1 LAETV
6 PTAEPVAAAAPDLKE
21 DASAHPKATSMGGR
35 AARRMLAAFTYRDFR
50 VQWIGACSS
59 AIGTWM
65 QIVAQNWLVLSLTNS
80 TFYLGLDAFLQQLPI
95 ILFTLIGGV
104 FADRYDKR
112 KTLMASQYIQM
123 ATSGTLTV
131 LMYLHVVQI
140 WHILALSFVTG
151 VAQSFG
157 GPAYQ
162 TLLPQLV
169 DKKDLPNAV
178 ALNSIQFNLARVLGP
193 LFFAATLAVF
203 IKTGYSEPQAMNAA
217 FALNSASFLIV
228 VYTLSLLH
236 VKHVP
241 TVHTKRMREELEGG
255 LNYVRH
261 HDSLVALI
269 VLAAMTTFLGFA
281 ILTFLP
287 AFARSVFHADASTYS
302 RLMAFSGAGSICGAL
317 VVAWLGK
324 FKRMGLTAL
333 LMQAI
338 YGTLIFAFSRSHMLW
353 LSEILLFFTGAALMM
368 VFSTV
373 TSLVQLIAPDN
384 MRGRVMSIYMVAFRG
399 GMPIGSLASG
409 YFATFIGAPMVIG
422 INGVLLVIVAIYF
435 LVIRSHGVREA

>member
-1 LAETV
+1 
-6 PTAEPVAAAAPDLKE
+6 
-21 DASAHPKATSMGGR
+21 
-35 AARRMLAAFTYRDFR
+35 
-50 VQWIGACSS
+50 
-59 AIGTWM
+59 
-65 QIVAQNWLVLSLTNS
+65 
-80 TFYLGLDAFLQQLPI
+80 
-95 ILFTLIGGV
+95 
-104 FADRYDKR
+104 
-112 KTLMASQYIQM
+112 M